1 LERWDEVRRPSEC
14 NIESGGEDKS
24 KKRRRDSLSTSSSE
38 GKEPPTPNR
47 FRRAVKSFA
56 NSNHFTRGILVA
68 ILINTISMGIEHHQQ
83 PEILTVTLDYT
94 NYFFT
99 GLFAFEM
106 LLKIISDGVFGYLSD
121 GFNTFDG
128 AIVVLR

>member
-1 LERWDEVRRPSEC
+1 
-14 NIESGGEDKS
+14 
-24 KKRRRDSLSTSSSE
+24 
-38 GKEPPTPNR
+38 
-47 FRRAVKSFA
+47 
-56 NSNHFTRGILVA
+56 
-68 ILINTISMGIEHHQQ
+68 MGIEHHQQ
-83 PEILTVTLDYT
+83 PEFLTVTLDYT

-128 AIVVLR
+128 CIVVLRLVYILLRNKYISLNV